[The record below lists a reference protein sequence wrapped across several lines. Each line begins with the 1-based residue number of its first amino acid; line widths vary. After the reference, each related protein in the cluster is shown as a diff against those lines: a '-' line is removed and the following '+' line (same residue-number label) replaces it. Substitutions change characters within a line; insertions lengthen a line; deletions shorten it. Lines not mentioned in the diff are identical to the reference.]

1 MNNTSLLKKINVIPP
16 IYGYLLKKIKVI
28 PPIYG
33 YLLKK
38 IKVIPLYMDIY

>member
-28 PPIYG
+28 P
-33 YLLKK
+33 
-38 IKVIPLYMDIY
+38 LYMDIY